1 MVNEQT
7 RSALDALNIQFGEAE
22 KVLRRLPGSRHDDCV
37 VDVAGGQLR
46 FGPMID
52 GEFLVFTADGGKDE
66 YLENLPISLRVQV
79 AGAVPKLI
87 ELAEHCES
95 SFAQQALEAASAI
108 EHQIAR
114 TDF

>member
-7 RSALDALNIQFGEAE
+7 RSALDTLNLQIAEAE
-22 KVLRRLPGSRHDDCV
+22 KVLGRLPGSRHDDCV
-37 VDVAGGQLR
+37 IEVAGGQLR

-52 GEFLVFTADGGKDE
+52 GEFLVFAADGSEDE

-95 SFAQQALEAASAI
+95 SFAQEALEAASAI

-114 TDF
+114 TNF